1 MKFRL
6 NGISIALSFPLVAA
20 LCIVLTVD
28 TTFTAFCAIV
38 NAILHELGHILLLK
52 YYGCKVKSIKL
63 SLFDI
68 NIKKSD
74 CALSLSQ
81 EIAVALSGPA
91 ANIICFSLFY
101 FIYIFSEIKLFLTL
115 SVSALC
121 LACFN
126 LLPVESLDGGCAL
139 LLLMLKKFDHKTA
152 SMILT
157 VISCIILLP
166 MTILGIILLLK
177 SKYNFTLLFTSCY
190 LIGIILLRQ
199 KRDLKIHK

>member
-6 NGISIALSFPLVAA
+6 NGVRVELSFPLVAA

-28 TTFTAFCAIV
+28 TTFTAFCAV
-38 NAILHELGHILLLK
+38 LNAVLHELGHILLLR
-52 YYGCKVKSIKL
+52 YYGCTVKSIKL

-68 NIKKSD
+68 NIKKSES
-74 CALSLSQ
+74 ALSLGQ
-81 EIAVALSGPA
+81 EVAVSLSGSI
-91 ANIICFSLFY
+91 ANIICFALFL
-101 FIYIFSEIKLFLTL
+101 FFYILFGVKLVLTL
-115 SVSALC
+115 SLSALC

-139 LLLMLKKFDHKTA
+139 MLLMLKKLDHKTA
-152 SMILT
+152 SLILT
-157 VISCIILLP
+157 IISCLVLLP
-166 MTILGIILLLK
+166 MAVCGIVLLLK

-199 KRDLKIHK
+199 KRDFKLYK